1 MYESKYQAA
10 RLVSAQ
16 IKEHF
21 AHHLSAA
28 RERGDENLA
37 PEPDTEAIEAILDA
51 AFWASLRKEEGH
63 ATRISIAYLSPEQA
77 EQPLIFTH
85 KLELT
90 PEILTKLSPGVE
102 RPGVYLGV
110 WQEGD
115 RLYIW
120 GTTTK
125 IPYLCF
131 ILDVSEPGLLVIK
144 HRRANG
150 FGKFTNV
157 AVLSGDQIKM
167 VNEQNTDLDGCPI
180 ALRSLLGLNSP
191 GDPVIM
197 VNPLIQ
203 LAVSM
208 RAHQRGGTLLVVPST
223 SDRWWSSLI
232 HPVKYSITPPYT
244 GLAELMRLDISERT
258 DSHWQALLRTE
269 LESLA
274 GLTAVDGATV
284 INDRYELMAFGA
296 KIGRT
301 DGNARVEKMYYHE
314 PVMGAPASTISPAQ
328 SGGTRHLSAAQF
340 VHDQRDSLALV
351 ASQDGHFTVFAWLP
365 GKEMVQAYRIDS
377 LLL

>member
-1 MYESKYQAA
+1 
-10 RLVSAQ
+10 
-16 IKEHF
+16 
-21 AHHLSAA
+21 
-28 RERGDENLA
+28 
-37 PEPDTEAIEAILDA
+37 
-51 AFWASLRKEEGH
+51 
-63 ATRISIAYLSPEQA
+63 
-77 EQPLIFTH
+77 
-85 KLELT
+85 
-90 PEILTKLSPGVE
+90 
-102 RPGVYLGV
+102 
-110 WQEGD
+110 
-115 RLYIW
+115 
-120 GTTTK
+120 
-125 IPYLCF
+125 
-131 ILDVSEPGLLVIK
+131 
-144 HRRANG
+144 
-150 FGKFTNV
+150 
-157 AVLSGDQIKM
+157 
-167 VNEQNTDLDGCPI
+167 
-180 ALRSLLGLNSP
+180 
-191 GDPVIM
+191 
-197 VNPLIQ
+197 
-203 LAVSM
+203 
-208 RAHQRGGTLLVVPST
+208 
-223 SDRWWSSLI
+223 
-232 HPVKYSITPPYT
+232 VKYSITPPYT